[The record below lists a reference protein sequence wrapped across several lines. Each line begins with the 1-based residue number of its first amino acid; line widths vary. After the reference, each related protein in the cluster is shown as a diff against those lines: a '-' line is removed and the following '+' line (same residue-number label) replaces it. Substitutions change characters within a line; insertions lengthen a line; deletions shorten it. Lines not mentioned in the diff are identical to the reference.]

1 MRTCMQFR
9 TQSTL
14 DHGDAVLE
22 MYRTLTSHA
31 REGKL
36 PEGWR
41 QPKWWSPETAQQLAA
56 AQPPEDLM
64 ANYLRY
70 HDCGKP
76 LCRIEDDEG
85 RQHFPN
91 HAAISA
97 QLWEHLGGH
106 PDEVWLMANDMLLHS
121 GSAEE
126 CEAIRGHR
134 LAPALMFAALS
145 EIHSNAEMFGGI
157 ETNSFKA
164 KAKQLER
171 RTAQLLKAP

>member
-1 MRTCMQFR
+1 MRACMQFR

-14 DHGDAVLE
+14 DHGDAVLA
-22 MYRTLTSHA
+22 MYRTLLSHA
-31 REGKL
+31 RKCQL

-56 AQPPEDLM
+56 AQPPEHLM

-76 LCRIEDDEG
+76 FCRIEDEEG
-85 RQHFPN
+85 RQHFPK

-97 QLWEHLGGH
+97 QLWAKLSGH
-106 PDEVWLMANDMLLHS
+106 SDEVWLMANDMLLHT
-121 GSAEE
+121 GTAEA
-126 CEAIRGHR
+126 CEGIRGHC

-145 EIHSNAEMFGGI
+145 EIHANAEMFGGT

-164 KAKQLER
+164 KAKHIER
-171 RTAQLLKAP
+171 RTAQLLKGV